1 MAGADDVRTAP
12 SVAPSTSSEATPPAS
27 PRNIAGKTSVTI

>member
-1 MAGADDVRTAP
+1 MACADASRTAP
-12 SVAPSTSSEATPPAS
+12 SVGPSTSSEATPPAS